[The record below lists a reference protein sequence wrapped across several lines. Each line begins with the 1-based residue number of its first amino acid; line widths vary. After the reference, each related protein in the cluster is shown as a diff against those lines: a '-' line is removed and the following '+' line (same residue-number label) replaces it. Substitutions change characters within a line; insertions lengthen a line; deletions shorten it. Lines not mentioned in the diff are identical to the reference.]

1 MTNKVI
7 IIGKHPLWNN
17 LLQQYNAKGYIVDC
31 QHELTTEGV
40 NINDYDEIC
49 LLADEGEDDKVVAM
63 LADFSM
69 RYDIES
75 HDGNRLICHMMLQ
88 SNKTL
93 QMLKTCNF
101 CDAVRERIDV
111 YPFSLDEEWCRSIIL
126 DYEPITIKSEKH
138 IHLVIFGMNEIA
150 EMVAIQ
156 AAHIAHYPNYIRD
169 HSLRTRITMI
179 DTDAEK
185 KCDEFVR
192 RYRNLFNNSFY
203 RIIKPTEENA
213 VTYFHKPMYDGKRE
227 EFVDVEWEFVEA
239 ENWNTELHDK
249 LILWAKDNKQ
259 VLTVV
264 LANEDLDKNKCQ
276 SLLLPQELYQQSI
289 PIYIYGERCIKYDIA
304 LPLVRMAKNVNYI
317 YDQCY
322 NDNVTN
328 WNGSMRFSVEIN
340 TEERERSWAKL
351 SNVKRMSSI
360 YNAMTIP
367 TKMRSM
373 GLKENE
379 WDQFYDIP
387 QQDIEILAQVE
398 HNRWC
403 VEELILGFRPCTDKE
418 QEIITSDV
426 ATQKEIYKKR
436 KIHYDLRAYNDL
448 RPDKTGRSVQIYD
461 LCLSSCLP
469 LIAKAFADEE
479 GGEV

>member
-1 MTNKVI
+1 
-7 IIGKHPLWNN
+7 
-17 LLQQYNAKGYIVDC
+17 
-31 QHELTTEGV
+31 
-40 NINDYDEIC
+40 
-49 LLADEGEDDKVVAM
+49 
-63 LADFSM
+63 
-69 RYDIES
+69 
-75 HDGNRLICHMMLQ
+75 
-88 SNKTL
+88 
-93 QMLKTCNF
+93 
-101 CDAVRERIDV
+101 
-111 YPFSLDEEWCRSIIL
+111 
-126 DYEPITIKSEKH
+126 
-138 IHLVIFGMNEIA
+138 
-150 EMVAIQ
+150 
-156 AAHIAHYPNYIRD
+156 
-169 HSLRTRITMI
+169 MI

-192 RYRNLFNNSFY
+192 RYQHLFNNSFY
-203 RIIKPTEENA
+203 RIVKPTEENA
-213 VTYFHKPMYDGKRE
+213 VTFFHKPMYDGKRE
-227 EFVDVEWEFVEA
+227 DFVDVEWEFVEA
-239 ENWNTELHDK
+239 ESWNTELREK
-249 LILWAKDNKQ
+249 IKLWANDNKQ
-259 VLTVV
+259 LLTVV
-264 LANEDLDKNKCQ
+264 LANEDFDKNKSQ
-276 SLLLPQELYQQSI
+276 SMLLPQELYQQSI
-289 PIYIYGERCIKYDIA
+289 PIYIYGERCMDYDIS

-317 YDQCY
+317 YDHCY

-328 WNGSMRFSVEIN
+328 WNGSLRFTVEIDAK
-340 TEERERSWAKL
+340 ERELLWAKL

-367 TKMRSM
+367 TKMRSI

-379 WDQFYDIP
+379 WEQFYDIS

>member
-1 MTNKVI
+1 MHSVI
-7 IIGKHPLWNN
+7 FIGNHPLANN
-17 LLQQYNAKGYIVDC
+17 LIPKYKVKGCTVDC
-31 QHELTTEGV
+31 QQELTTEGI
-40 NINDYDEIC
+40 NINNYNEIC
-49 LLADEGEDDKVVAM
+49 LLADDGEDDRVVAM
-63 LADFSM
+63 LADLAA
-69 RYDIES
+69 RYDVES
-75 HDGNRLICHMMLQ
+75 HDGNRLICHLMLQ
-88 SNKTL
+88 SNQTL
-93 QMLKTCNF
+93 HMLQTCDF
-101 CDAVRERIDV
+101 CDTVRDKIDV
-111 YPFSLDEEWCRSIIL
+111 YPFTLDEEWSRNIIL
-126 DYEPITIKSEKH
+126 DYEPITMQSEKH
-138 IHLVIFGMNEIA
+138 AHLVIFGMSEIA

-156 AAHIAHYPNYIRD
+156 ATHIAHYPNYIRN

-192 RYRNLFNNSFY
+192 RYQHLFNNSFY
-203 RIIKPTEENA
+203 RIVKPTEENA
-213 VTYFHKPMYDGKRE
+213 ITYFHKPMYDGKRE
-227 EFVDVEWEFVEA
+227 DFVDVEWEFVEA
-239 ENWNTELHDK
+239 ESWNTELREK
-249 LILWAKDNKQ
+249 IKLWANDNKQ
-259 VLTVV
+259 LLTVV
-264 LANEDLDKNKCQ
+264 LANEDLHKNKSQ

-289 PIYIYGERCIKYDIA
+289 PVYIYGERCMDYDIT
-304 LPLVRMAKNVNYI
+304 LPLVRMAKNINYI

-328 WNGSMRFSVEIN
+328 WNGSLRFSVEIDAKK
-340 TEERERSWAKL
+340 RELLWAKL

-367 TKMRSM
+367 TKMRSI

-379 WDQFYDIP
+379 WEQFYDIP
-387 QQDIEILAQVE
+387 QQDIEILALVE

-426 ATQKEIYKKR
+426 ATQKEIYKNR

-479 GGEV
+479 GGEI